1 MGRTIQRG
9 MGAAPQS
16 VIAVTGSLNPLR
28 WIYDAEAYWYNV
40 ANGIQNLDGTYT
52 AKGKQQMQD
61 SQAAALIKASGGKMP
76 PADAQAQ
83 AALAV
88 KSSPQTLAC
97 PKAPVN
103 HRRLLETGGL
113 GVMSL
118 VTERLIV
125 DR

>member
-1 MGRTIQRG
+1 

-83 AALAV
+83 AAADLTAVLVSDNADPTQDPFAVGNWMKYAAIAAAGLAAIVLV
-88 KSSPQTLAC
+88 K
-97 PKAPVN
+97 
-103 HRRLLETGGL
+103 
-113 GVMSL
+113 
-118 VTERLIV
+118 
-125 DR
+125 D